1 MQEGAETTSPAPS
14 HLTPQRAAAPRAL
27 PSPEGAASPHRR
39 PLESPPGPRRP
50 LRAAQQAH
58 RQPAQRAGPRAGCT
72 SPHGPGGDDCRSAGA
87 GPTRTY
93 LAGGAPRGPQPRQ
106 VAGTRSQSF
115 PAQRSAAESSSS
127 CCAAAQL
134 RHPEPPGAFTSCREL
149 REPRGVGGQVAG
161 SARAQSPSLT
171 DCREDSAARRPR
183 KLRVPPS
190 GRARRARSPSRAGGD
205 GPSATAISARGEGAP
220 AALSPA
226 PPPPPLSAPSAP
238 GLMDEPRAAL
248 ANPSL
253 RAQEAASRKQTG
265 RA

>member
-1 MQEGAETTSPAPS
+1 MPTRLIHSRSLQTRQGRAARIDSGAPGWLHSTPRVRPRVPRGGRGAGGAHTHHKPGPATCHAPGTGLGGSSRHPPHSKEGLAEPRVQEGAETTSPAPS

-115 PAQRSAAESSSS
+115 PRPALGGRELQQLLRRGATTPSGAAGR
-127 CCAAAQL
+127 L
-134 RHPEPPGAFTSCREL
+134 HLLPGAPGTA
-149 REPRGVGGQVAG
+149 RGGRPGGGVRAG
-161 SARAQSPSLT
+161 S
-171 DCREDSAARRPR
+171 
-183 KLRVPPS
+183 VP
-190 GRARRARSPSRAGGD
+190 
-205 GPSATAISARGEGAP
+205 
-220 AALSPA
+220 
-226 PPPPPLSAPSAP
+226 
-238 GLMDEPRAAL
+238 L
-248 ANPSL
+248 AH
-253 RAQEAASRKQTG
+253 
-265 RA
+265 